1 LNKNASIKEEA
12 KMKIKHLMMTLS
24 IGAMMIACNGNGDS
38 NSGVEQETVNISG
51 MVKDGYRQINM
62 SVSGETELLTVYRG
76 DYIKFYLDDGGDPR
90 TDYQLDIPELQVS
103 TVLKDNAAEQP
114 YFKMKK
120 SGKFQF
126 RIGDRMGIINVV
138 ELRQANYTELSAEEA
153 WQLLIKDPPL
163 LLDVRTQGEFYRG
176 YIKNATLIPLQ
187 ELQARSHEL
196 EQYKNQPILIYCA
209 TGNRS
214 TTAAKILL
222 DQGFKN
228 VMNLRMGI
236 VGWASKGYDVQFR

>member
-1 LNKNASIKEEA
+1 
-12 KMKIKHLMMTLS
+12 MKIAKLVITLS
-24 IGAMMIACNGNGDS
+24 MGAMMIACGGGDNGS
-38 NSGVEQETVNISG
+38 SAEQGTVDISG
-51 MVKDGYRQINM
+51 TVKGGYRHLKISVTGEADTIN
-62 SVSGETELLTVYRG
+62 VYRG
-76 DYIKFYLDDGGDPR
+76 DYIKFYLDDGGDPQ

-103 TVLKDNAAEQP
+103 AVLKDNTDEQP

-120 SGKFQF
+120 TGKFQF
-126 RIGDRMGIINVV
+126 RIGERMGIVNVV
-138 ELRQANYTELSAEEA
+138 ELRQANYAELSAEEA
-153 WQLLIKDPPL
+153 WTLLRKDPPL
-163 LLDVRTQGEFYRG
+163 LLDVRTQGEFSRG
-176 YIKNATLIPLQ
+176 YIKDAVLIPLQ
-187 ELQARSHEL
+187 ELQARSGEL

-222 DQGFKN
+222 DQGFKD